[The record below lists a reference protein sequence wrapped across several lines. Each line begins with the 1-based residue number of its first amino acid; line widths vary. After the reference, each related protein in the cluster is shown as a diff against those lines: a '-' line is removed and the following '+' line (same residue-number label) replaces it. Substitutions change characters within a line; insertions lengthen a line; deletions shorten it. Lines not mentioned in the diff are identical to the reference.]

1 MNAPRKVT
9 LHKGTA
15 VLELQY
21 EDVSARLPAEL
32 LRVYSPSAEVQGHG
46 PGQETLQFGKRDVN
60 IDKLEAT
67 GHYGLRIYFSDGHNT
82 GLFSWNYLRHLADDQ
97 EALWQDYL
105 QRLNAAGK
113 SRDPYEAVVR
123 LIDPN

>member
-9 LHKGTA
+9 LHKSSA

-21 EDVSARLPAEL
+21 DDVSARLPAEM

-82 GLFSWNYLRHLADDQ
+82 GLFSWNYLRHLADNQ
-97 EALWQDYL
+97 ETLWQDYL

-113 SRDPYEAVVR
+113 SRDPHEAVVR